1 MTGVPAR
8 VRHLTVRM
16 RQEAGL
22 LSVGLAVTAALWGF
36 VSLAD
41 EVADGET
48 GNFDRAVLLA
58 LRNPADPADPLGPV
72 WLEQTA
78 KDLTSLGGFPVTG
91 LITALALVYLLM
103 IGRKGAAALVV
114 ISIGGGML
122 LSSGLKL
129 LFARARPD
137 LVPHAVDVFTASFPS
152 GHATM
157 TAAVYFTLGALL
169 MRVVPARRLKIFVMA
184 SVVAIVLIVGA
195 SRVYLGVH
203 WPTDVLA
210 GWCIGFAWATLWW
223 LVAALLQRRGRIDG
237 DQPESGDVTRPSD

>member
-1 MTGVPAR
+1 MMHVPTR
-8 VRHLTVRM
+8 MRHLTTRM

-36 VSLAD
+36 VSIAD
-41 EVADGET
+41 EVADGDT
-48 GNFDRAVLLA
+48 GDFDRAVLLA
-58 LRNPADPADPLGPV
+58 LRNPADATDPLGPV

-78 KDLTSLGGFPVTG
+78 KDLTSLGGFPVVG
-91 LITALALVYLLM
+91 LITALTLVYLLM

-114 ISIGGGML
+114 VSVGGGML

-169 MRVVPARRLKIFVMA
+169 MRVMPERRLKIFVMA
-184 SVVAIVLIVGA
+184 AAIAIVLIVGT

-210 GWCIGFAWATLWW
+210 GWCIGFAWATVWW
-223 LVAALLQRRGRIDG
+223 LVAALLQRRGRIEG
-237 DQPESGDVTRPSD
+237 DQPLSRDVTPPSD

>member
-1 MTGVPAR
+1 MTGVPDR
-8 VRHLTVRM
+8 VRHLTARM

-22 LSVGLAVTAALWGF
+22 LSVGVAITAALWGF
-36 VSLAD
+36 VFLAD
-41 EVADGET
+41 EVSDGET
-48 GNFDRAVLLA
+48 GDFDRTLLLA

-78 KDLTSLGGFPVTG
+78 KDLTALGGFPVTG
-91 LITALALVYLLM
+91 LITTLVLVYLLM

-114 ISIGGGML
+114 VSIGGGML
-122 LSSGLKL
+122 LSSVLKL

-169 MRVVPARRLKIFVMA
+169 MRVVPERRLKIFVMVA
-184 SVVAIVLIVGA
+184 AVVIVLIVGV

-223 LVAALLQRRGRIDG
+223 LVAAILQRRGRIDG
-237 DQPESGDVTRPSD
+237 DQPESRSVRPPSD